1 MADRGEKAKGGAWK
15 SQTALLEGKTKVWT
29 YNNKAALCI
38 NRRESGERKKRSL
51 AEETLEKKGRN
62 KTEEY

>member
-1 MADRGEKAKGGAWK
+1 MEV
-15 SQTALLEGKTKVWT
+15 TNLLCRKTRQKDWT

-51 AEETLEKKGRN
+51 AEETLGEKKGGIRQ
-62 KTEEY
+62 KSIRSDTLLTC